1 MERFREKRVDGKK
14 LVQRRAVSKKNSRL
28 TSECVMRIAKIE
40 REREGV
46 WCNEKERKTQETFSV
61 QLKRSLK

>member
-40 REREGV
+40 RERVFGAMRKK
-46 WCNEKERKTQETFSV
+46 EKHKKLSAFN
-61 QLKRSLK
+61 

>member
-40 REREGV
+40 REGV